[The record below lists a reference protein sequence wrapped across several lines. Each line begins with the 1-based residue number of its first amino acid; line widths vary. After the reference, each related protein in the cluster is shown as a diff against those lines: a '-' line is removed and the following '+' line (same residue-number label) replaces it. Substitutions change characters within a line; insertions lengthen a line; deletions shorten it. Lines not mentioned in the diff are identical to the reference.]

1 LYSDNGTPSSNN
13 PDYNRSTNPIQV
25 AIEAKSGDGKRK
37 VQIDYDGFIFA
48 NHGQV
53 GGWTINDTTLF
64 GGGTTLNSDGTITCR
79 NLQASIDGKIGGW
92 HIGTTKLSSE
102 SGHIDLNN
110 NGSIISDAWNI
121 QPNGVATFTDV
132 RISSP
137 NSSSTL
143 DWGSNFGVT
152 GDGRMHALAGQ
163 IGGWTLDSSGFKGAG
178 IQITPNAL
186 TYGDNF
192 HVTPSGN
199 VTARNLTAEGTGTIG
214 GCTISG
220 GTLSANGLRLNGTGW
235 GDISVY
241 TDLHIGGISEGTVVY
256 RGIDYDAPNLDGH
269 KHENSD
275 GSVYYTYSLNGGSCK
290 LTNPK
295 TIQYFTTLVLTG
307 RKTTYKVLGGTQ
319 VGADTEISRFSA
331 DGKD

>member
-1 LYSDNGTPSSNN
+1 LSIGNGRFTV
-13 PDYNRSTNPIQV
+13 Y
-25 AIEAKSGDGKRK
+25 GDGKFK
-37 VQIDYDGFIFA
+37 AANNKFSVDSDGNIKA
-48 NHGQV
+48 TGGHI

-143 DWGSNFGVT
+143 DWGPNFGVT

-178 IQITPNAL
+178 IQITPQAFNYGAGFSLDTSGNL
-186 TYGDNF
+186 TSGGSAKFGGDLSSSGNF
-192 HVTPSGN
+192 STSGN
-199 VTARNLTAEGTGTIG
+199 VNVKGSGRIGDCVLSNGHLTVADANIDSLSLNKLTYQGHPISIDRYQITGY
-214 GCTISG
+214 
-220 GTLSANGLRLNGTGW
+220 TLIRPHWEYITYLTS
-235 GDISVY
+235 
-241 TDLHIGGISEGTVVY
+241 
-256 RGIDYDAPNLDGH
+256 LDG
-269 KHENSD
+269 D
-275 GSVYYTYSLNGGSCK
+275 T
-290 LTNPK
+290 
-295 TIQYFTTLVLTG
+295 
-307 RKTTYKVLGGTQ
+307 KTTHVCTNI
-319 VGADTEISRFSA
+319 DTILTKYTALLLDAKSA
-331 DGKD
+331 ES